1 MMRYLKKLLPAAAL
15 IMLPSV
21 LLASDAGK
29 FDGKWQ
35 TTVSCANY
43 RGALGFSYQFISTV
57 KDGVFHGI
65 HGTEGQPGSLIIDGT
80 IPPDGKAS
88 LYAKGRTGSP
98 QYVVGNDTPKGT
110 EYGYNIDA
118 QFDGS
123 TGSGARVEGRPCTLK
138 FVKQ

>member
-1 MMRYLKKLLPAAAL
+1 MRYLRRFLPALSLLPLA
-15 IMLPSV
+15 SV
-21 LLASDAGK
+21 LLASDAQK

-43 RGALGFSYQFISTV
+43 RGGLGFSYQFDSTV
-57 KDGVFHGI
+57 KDGAFHGI

-80 IPPDGKAS
+80 IQPDGKAS

-98 QYVVGNDTPKGT
+98 QYVPGNDTPRGT

-118 QFDGS
+118 HFEGS
-123 TGSGARVEGRPCTLK
+123 AGTGTRVEGRPCTLK
-138 FVKQ
+138 FVKE